1 MLSKL
6 RIQFVNSAEFF
17 GYDANDEDT
26 FVICARVGLLDEE
39 MNIAKM
45 CHVVRNTLNGA
56 EMRSRFWL
64 GHISK
69 RQDNKTV
76 SSFNSLIGN
85 LAFTR
90 LLALDKKN
98 VENLMV
104 HAQEEM
110 KYLAKLL
117 PALYETNKAK

>member
-1 MLSKL
+1 
-6 RIQFVNSAEFF
+6 
-17 GYDANDEDT
+17 
-26 FVICARVGLLDEE
+26 
-39 MNIAKM
+39 
-45 CHVVRNTLNGA
+45 
-56 EMRSRFWL
+56 
-64 GHISK
+64 
-69 RQDNKTV
+69 V
-76 SSFNSLIGN
+76 SSFNGLIGN